1 MNNLYAYNMR
11 MDNNDFL
18 ITLGTRIKRIRN
30 EKQMSQQTLAG
41 LCNFEKTNMSRIE
54 RGKTNPTILTLR
66 TISEALGVEL
76 VDLLGHH

>member
-1 MNNLYAYNMR
+1 MR

-18 ITLGTRIKRIRN
+18 VTLGTRIKKIRN

-54 RGKTNPTILTLR
+54 KGKTNPTILTLR
-66 TISEALGVEL
+66 TISDALGVDL
-76 VDLLGHH
+76 VDLLDHH